1 MFDNGLDIGVIFR
14 NPVFMATFG
23 IAAPA
28 WLIAFAALC
37 ASQAQYGA
45 GGSLWFAIWVQL
57 FVIAGFFLACASDA
71 VPLYRFQLAIFAAIS
86 LVFVV
91 DAVDSKIYSHLGS
104 EIACAV
110 GSMLL
115 AMVDDPPSLPQIV
128 WILYLTSEEGTFIN
142 NLFLN
147 GTGGAS
153 GWSRRRSSGM
163 HNSHDNGMYA
173 SESSGLRGAAAERGM
188 SSHDIPTTTK
198 SNGAYGGMA
207 SYGSGGMGGGMDMAP
222 HSTGGV
228 PVSTSRD
235 DFSAAG
241 QSVDNVVKQKAK
253 ANYAYSASPDD
264 PNEVSFAKGEILE
277 VLDNTGKWYQVRTAS
292 GQQGIAPSNYLAL
305 L

>member
-1 MFDNGLDIGVIFR
+1 M
-14 NPVFMATFG
+14 
-23 IAAPA
+23 
-28 WLIAFAALC
+28 
-37 ASQAQYGA
+37 
-45 GGSLWFAIWVQL
+45 
-57 FVIAGFFLACASDA
+57 
-71 VPLYRFQLAIFAAIS
+71 
-86 LVFVV
+86 
-91 DAVDSKIYSHLGS
+91 
-104 EIACAV
+104 
-110 GSMLL
+110 
-115 AMVDDPPSLPQIV
+115 PQIV

-198 SNGAYGGMA
+198 SNGTYGGMA

-264 PNEVSFAKGEILE
+264 PNEVSFAKGEILV

-292 GQQGIAPSNYLAL
+292 GQQGVSLARLHSFSRARVAGQTRGMGDASHFRTARLAHPALTGCAWMRHDGDDGPADSAQIAPSNYLAL